1 MTTKLSPD
9 QVLDDLRAQWLDLD
23 ARRESILEQQDAI
36 KDQIRNLLDVGKHHT
51 PSGGLVT
58 LSPNRRFN
66 PELAAQVLSAI
77 NPDLVVACSV
87 TKVDSSLTKR
97 KVGEE
102 IYEHC
107 MKDSGVP
114 RVSIQ

>member
-66 PELAAQVLSAI
+66 PELAVQVLSAI
-77 NPDLVVACSV
+77 NPDLVVACSL
-87 TKVDSSLTKR
+87 TTISSAEVKKR
-97 KVGEE
+97 VGTD
-102 IYEHC
+102 IYERC
-107 MKDSGVP
+107 MKDTGMP
-114 RVSIQ
+114 RVSIR